1 MTKCSKQTTRGP
13 CERTARPG
21 SPFCSRHTS
30 DADLATAY
38 RLTDSALKESVE
50 FHAKA
55 SLLDISQQIVLMRA
69 IIERRLNMAGDT
81 KADQLS
87 AQAFVA
93 AQLTS
98 LVKMTETLVKLG
110 RESGELM
117 NRSQVEQQNEKFLG
131 LVINVLKE
139 KCPDQ
144 HNEIV
149 DAISSRLDE
158 IDNE

>member
-1 MTKCSKQTTRGP
+1 
-13 CERTARPG
+13 
-21 SPFCSRHTS
+21 
-30 DADLATAY
+30 
-38 RLTDSALKESVE
+38 
-50 FHAKA
+50 
-55 SLLDISQQIVLMRA
+55 MRA

-131 LVINVLKE
+131 LVIEVLKE